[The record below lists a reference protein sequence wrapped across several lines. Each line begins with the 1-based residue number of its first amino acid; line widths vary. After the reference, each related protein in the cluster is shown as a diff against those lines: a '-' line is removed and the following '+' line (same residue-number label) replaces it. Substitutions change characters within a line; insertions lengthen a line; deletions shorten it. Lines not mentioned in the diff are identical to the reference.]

1 VNDDIDD
8 ELRRLFSD
16 DRLDVHVTPD
26 ATDAV
31 VRGADRR
38 RRRRTAMTG
47 AFAVV
52 ALIGAGVG
60 LTQLR
65 PAADDTAGPL
75 LPTSTSSASA
85 TPPPSVSTYT
95 STVTVTVDPP
105 PTGSGNTNPP
115 GGTNPPRSSSKP
127 STAKPPPPAPEAAPP
142 VWSKL
147 SLGMSYD
154 DAMATGELGNAGAGT
169 NENCRYHGLKPGNGY
184 VDVYISLVTGIVR
197 INLPAT
203 GKTSKNIGAGST
215 VAEAKAAYPT
225 ATQNGSQLV
234 VPMIAT
240 PQWKY
245 VFETDGT
252 NVTAVYMRVAADDQ
266 CL

>member
-1 VNDDIDD
+1 MNDDFDD

-16 DRLDVHVTPD
+16 DRLDVQVTSD

-38 RRRRTAMTG
+38 RRRRNAVTAT
-47 AFAVV
+47 FALV
-52 ALIGAGVG
+52 ALVGAGVG
-60 LTQLR
+60 LSQLR
-65 PAADDTAGPL
+65 PPSDDTAGPL
-75 LPTSTSSASA
+75 LPTSSSTASA
-85 TPPPSVSTYT
+85 TPPPSASTYT

-105 PTGSGNTNPP
+105 TAGTGTPNPP
-115 GGTNPPRSSSKP
+115 GGNTTPKSSSKS
-127 STAKPPPPAPEAAPP
+127 STAKPPPPTPEAAPP

-184 VDVYISLVTGIVR
+184 VDVYISLITGIVR
-197 INLPAT
+197 INLPDS
-203 GKTSKNIGAGST
+203 GKTSKGIGAGST
-215 VAEAKAAYPT
+215 VADAKAAYPT

-234 VPMIAT
+234 VPVIGT

-245 VFETDGT
+245 VFETNGT